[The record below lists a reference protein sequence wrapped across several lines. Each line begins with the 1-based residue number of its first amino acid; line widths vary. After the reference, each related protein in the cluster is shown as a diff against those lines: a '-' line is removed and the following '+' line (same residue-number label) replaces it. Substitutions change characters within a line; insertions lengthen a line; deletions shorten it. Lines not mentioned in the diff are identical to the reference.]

1 MESGA
6 DADADVE
13 SAEDA
18 SMEPGAAFI
27 FYCSKGERPEAC
39 GGVRMRGQ
47 QVRAAR
53 GVWRRRAD
61 GRPARARGMQRW
73 FCSSMQ
79 RWFCSMQ
86 RRADGRSNARALGA
100 QSRMRRAQR

>member
-6 DADADVE
+6 DTDADVE

-47 QVRAAR
+47 QV
-53 GVWRRRAD
+53 
-61 GRPARARGMQRW
+61 
-73 FCSSMQ
+73 
-79 RWFCSMQ
+79 
-86 RRADGRSNARALGA
+86 
-100 QSRMRRAQR
+100 